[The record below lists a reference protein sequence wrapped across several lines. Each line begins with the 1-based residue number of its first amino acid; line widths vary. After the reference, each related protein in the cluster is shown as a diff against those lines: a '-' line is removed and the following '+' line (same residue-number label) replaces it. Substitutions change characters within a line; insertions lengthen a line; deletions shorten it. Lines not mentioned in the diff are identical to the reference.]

1 MDYPHPLEKLN
12 ADGTIDL
19 SDAYAV
25 GIGEWD
31 KVAIA
36 YGYQDFPKGTDEAAA
51 LRKILDDAWEQD
63 LRYMTNQDTDATPR
77 SDQWNNGTRHGRPS

>member
-25 GIGEWD
+25 GIGDWD

-36 YGYQDFPKGTDEAAA
+36 YGYQDFPQGHRRAGGAAE
-51 LRKILDDAWEQD
+51 D
-63 LRYMTNQDTDATPR
+63 P
-77 SDQWNNGTRHGRPS
+77 GRRVGAGPAST